1 MKWTKTIITV
11 VVCCAVS
18 VGLLS
23 SCGEKTCEHEFYLS
37 DYVAPTATE
46 NGHNDYACLNC
57 GTTYQEAIPATGE
70 TEGPTGGG
78 FGEEPTP
85 SRTLDLLSFP
95 AYSSSDSAAIA
106 HLQYE
111 AEILDFDNWK
121 HENCYQICCGF
132 SDDCFR
138 RWELNGGYSEVTGT
152 VYMRQGNSNSYWLEF
167 YDGEQLI
174 FTTPRLSATNTKVE
188 FSFDVTGVEYLTMY
202 GRKEG
207 ATAGT
212 WIIADPIHITT
223 VE

>member
-1 MKWTKTIITV
+1 
-11 VVCCAVS
+11 
-18 VGLLS
+18 
-23 SCGEKTCEHEFYLS
+23 
-37 DYVAPTATE
+37 
-46 NGHNDYACLNC
+46 
-57 GTTYQEAIPATGE
+57 
-70 TEGPTGGG
+70 
-78 FGEEPTP
+78 
-85 SRTLDLLSFP
+85 
-95 AYSSSDSAAIA
+95 
-106 HLQYE
+106 
-111 AEILDFDNWK
+111 
-121 HENCYQICCGF
+121 
-132 SDDCFR
+132 
-138 RWELNGGYSEVTGT
+138 VTGT

>member
-1 MKWTKTIITV
+1 MTNNKILLV
-11 VVCCAVS
+11 ALS
-18 VGLLS
+18 VLFCLGAAGCS
-23 SCGEKTCEHEFYLS
+23 SSEPEEPQCEHQFYRS
-37 DYVAPTATE
+37 DYVAPTELE
-46 NGHNDYACLNC
+46 NGYDEYTCLNC
-57 GTTYQEAIPATGE
+57 DKTYQEVIPAEGQAE
-70 TEGPTGGG
+70 TK
-78 FGEEPTP
+78 EESSDP
-85 SRTLDLLSFP
+85 SSHTLDLLSFP
-95 AYSSSDSAAIA
+95 AYSSSDSTAIA

-152 VYMRQGNSNSYWLEF
+152 IYMRQGNSNSYWLEF
-167 YDGEQLI
+167 YDAEQLI

-188 FSFDVTGVEYLTMY
+188 FSFDVTDVEFLTMY

-212 WIIADPIHITT
+212 WIIADPIQITT
-223 VE
+223 AE